1 MTPHSSRRLFLKSA
15 AAFGVGLAA
24 TPLQDVAALT
34 SDEHEAP
41 DKQALPFRISLAQ
54 WSLHRA
60 HFEGRMTALDFAA
73 SARGFDLEAIEYV
86 NAFFKD
92 RATDFD
98 YLRELKSRADDQGVQ
113 SLLIMVDG
121 EGELAHADE
130 TLRRQAVENHLKWI
144 AAASF
149 LGCHSIRVNA
159 AGSGDADAMRNRA
172 AESLDHLA
180 AYGEPYGISVIV
192 ENHGGRSSDGAWLAS
207 VMLAAAHE
215 GVGTLPDFGNFRVDS
230 EREYDPYLGVEEL
243 MPYAKAVS
251 AKSYDFNGDG
261 DETTIDYQRMLRLV
275 TNAGYDGYVGIE
287 YEGSRLS
294 EEEGIRATKSLL
306 EKVRAELA

>member
-1 MTPHSSRRLFLKSA
+1 MTPPSSRRLFLKSA
-15 AAFGVGLAA
+15 TAFGVGLAA
-24 TPLQDVAALT
+24 TPFHNVAALSFNQSAEPT
-34 SDEHEAP
+34 
-41 DKQALPFRISLAQ
+41 KQALPFRISLAQ

-73 SARGFDLEAIEYV
+73 SARGFDLDAIEYV

-113 SLLIMVDG
+113 SLLIMIDG
-121 EGELAHADE
+121 EGELAHADKA
-130 TLRRQAVENHLKWI
+130 LRRQAIENHLKWI

-149 LGCHSIRVNA
+149 LGCHSVRVNA
-159 AGSGDADAMRNRA
+159 AGSGDADQMRHRA

-192 ENHGGRSSDGAWLAS
+192 ENHGGRSSNGAWLAS
-207 VMLAAAHE
+207 VMAEAEHK
-215 GVGTLPDFGNFRVDS
+215 GVGTLPDFGNFRIDS
-230 EREYDPYLGVEEL
+230 ERHYDPYLGVEEL

-251 AKSYDFNGDG
+251 AKSYDFDDTGE
-261 DETTIDYQRMLRLV
+261 ETAIDYQRMLRLV

-287 YEGSRLS
+287 YEGSRLP
-294 EEEGIRATKSLL
+294 EEEGIRATKTLL